1 MIRTGTI
8 GLIIALTLAIA
19 VAHGQSAGFVV
30 KLPSDKID
38 FKAPLAGLPQS
49 AILYGDPKKAGLY
62 VSRVKFPAGIKIMPH
77 THADEVRTV
86 MIMSGTMYFGLGEQ
100 WDESK
105 LEVYP
110 PGTFFTEPGNTPH
123 FAWAKDGEVI
133 AQFTAIG
140 PTGTTFIPQKK

>member
-1 MIRTGTI
+1 MSRTIATVF
-8 GLIIALTLAIA
+8 IALTLAIA
-19 VAHGQSAGFVV
+19 GAQAQSAGFVV
-30 KLPSDKID
+30 KFPNDKID
-38 FKAPLAGLPQS
+38 FKAPQAGLPQS
-49 AILYGDPKKAGLY
+49 AILYGDPKKPGLY
-62 VSRVKFPAGIKIMPH
+62 VSRVKFPAGFKVMPH

-86 MIMSGTMYFGLGEQ
+86 TIMSGTMYFGRGEQ

-110 PGTFFTEPGNTPH
+110 AGTFFTEPANTPH
-123 FAWAKDGEVI
+123 FAWAKDGEVV